1 MGPALGGIR
10 ILDLT
15 SVVVGPS
22 CTLRLA
28 DYGADV
34 IKLEAPGGDVLRTWA
49 GRRHPASIR
58 GSICTSTA
66 RSARSVLI

>member
-1 MGPALGGIR
+1 MGSALEGIR

-28 DYGADV
+28 DYGAGGHQARGARRGRAAQLGRAFAV
-34 IKLEAPGGDVLRTWA
+34 RPAFRQVPALQSQEAGDL
-49 GRRHPASIR
+49 P
-58 GSICTSTA
+58 
-66 RSARSVLI
+66 